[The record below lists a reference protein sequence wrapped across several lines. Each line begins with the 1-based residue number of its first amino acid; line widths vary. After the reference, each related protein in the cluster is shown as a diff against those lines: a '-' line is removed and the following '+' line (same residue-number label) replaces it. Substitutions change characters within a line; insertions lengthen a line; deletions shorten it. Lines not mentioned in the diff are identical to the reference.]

1 MTDTLRNLQL
11 SGHWFRAARHGTLPQ
26 RRIFASAG
34 QEAFFEGH
42 VHALNVLGGVP
53 TGTSATTTLELRLP
67 GSRLLAAA
75 GGARAVDRTRAEQQ
89 AVG

>member
-53 TGTSATTTLELRLP
+53 TGNVRYDNL
-67 GSRLLAAA
+67 
-75 GGARAVDRTRAEQQ
+75 
-89 AVG
+89 